1 MALFYNQTVSP
12 EIFIIIIL
20 KILIYISFQF
30 NFFKFFE
37 QILLFPKMFL
47 FVAVAI
53 EAFDLE
59 T

>member
-37 QILLFPKMFL
+37 QILLFP
-47 FVAVAI
+47 
-53 EAFDLE
+53 
-59 T
+59 